1 MGNRQISMLP
11 VTVSLLVSL
20 FEGEYFMGNRQI
32 SMLPVTVSLLVSLFE
47 GEYFMG
53 IHVAFDCFITI
64 FFI

>member
-11 VTVSLLVSL
+11 VIVSLLDSL
-20 FEGEYFMGNRQI
+20 FNGEYFMGNRQI
-32 SMLPVTVSLLVSLFE
+32 SMLPVIVSLLDSLFN

-53 IHVAFDCFITI
+53 IHVACDCFFTS